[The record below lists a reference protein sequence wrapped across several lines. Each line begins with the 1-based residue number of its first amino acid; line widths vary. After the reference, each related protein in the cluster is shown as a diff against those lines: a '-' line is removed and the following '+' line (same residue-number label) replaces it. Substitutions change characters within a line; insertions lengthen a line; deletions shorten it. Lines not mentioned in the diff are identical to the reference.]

1 MSTQTQILES
11 IYIIYNHGRFFYVRL
26 QIQIM
31 ALVTIEDANRRD
43 ITTAVTHTK
52 IRFLY
57 SPFGEYYYL
66 DWLST
71 QNFIERRKFKSK
83 LVN

>member
-1 MSTQTQILES
+1 MDIFLCSFANS
-11 IYIIYNHGRFFYVRL
+11 DYDFPF
-26 QIQIM
+26 
-31 ALVTIEDANRRD
+31 LVTIQGANCWD
-43 ITTAVTHTK
+43 TTTATTDSY
-52 IRFLY
+52 IRFFY

-71 QNFIERRKFKSK
+71 QNFIERQKFKSK